1 MDSRRIRAVIM
12 MVNSISHPML
22 GVFPSVNDL
31 SIAITRLGICGS
43 KVTRERGLMV
53 QAVLVGHSTGYR
65 GLLPR
70 LAGHNAMVSLSGTL
84 VAFVVTK
91 VVHRGPMAATVD
103 LRC

>member
-1 MDSRRIRAVIM
+1 
-12 MVNSISHPML
+12 
-22 GVFPSVNDL
+22 
-31 SIAITRLGICGS
+31 
-43 KVTRERGLMV
+43 MV

-103 LRC
+103 LQC